1 MPRDYAFFVSTCRVG
16 DGKDANPL
24 TAKCGAV
31 FIITIII
38 IIIIIINKKKK
49 KKIRLTT

>member
-1 MPRDYAFFVSTCRVG
+1 MPKDYAFFVSTCRVG

-38 IIIIIINKKKK
+38 IIIINRKKK
-49 KKIRLTT
+49 KKIRFTT